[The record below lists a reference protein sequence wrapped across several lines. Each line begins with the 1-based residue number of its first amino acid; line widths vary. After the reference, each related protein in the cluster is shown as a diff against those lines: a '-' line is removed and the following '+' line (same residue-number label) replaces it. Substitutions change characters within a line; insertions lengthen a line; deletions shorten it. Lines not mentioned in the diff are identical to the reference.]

1 VNGCSGLV
9 KGGEGVGY
17 DCQLLQMYQPN
28 PIFLLNPPS
37 TSTNPPPFAGFSE
50 KHGYSPNAMII
61 GDYIHRICVYL
72 QEKMYSRYIKERIA
86 KRIDGGKAIIVMGSR
101 QVGKTTLIESLL
113 ESKDYLLINGD
124 DPKTR
129 TLLAE
134 PNTEQIR
141 SILGNYKYIFID
153 EAQRIEGIGL
163 TMKIITD
170 RFKGVQL
177 FASGSSSFDLSNK
190 LNEPLTGRKWEY
202 QLFPISW
209 EEYEDHHGYLHAEQ
223 NVENRL
229 LYGFYPDVLNNI
241 GDEISILR
249 NLVNSYLY
257 KDILSY
263 ADIRKPEVLDKL
275 IQALALQIG
284 SEVNYSELSQIIGV
298 DKNTVNKYI
307 DILEK
312 GFIIFKLSSFS
323 RNVRNEIKTNKKIYF
338 YDNGVRNMVIGNFNP
353 IELRTDKGALWE
365 NFLIS
370 ERIKQIEY
378 KQSLSRT
385 YFWRTRQQQEVDF
398 VEENGGKIYGYE
410 FKWQRKKTQKLPKT
424 FTETYN
430 AEASVIDRE
439 NFREFV
445 KIH

>member
-1 VNGCSGLV
+1 
-9 KGGEGVGY
+9 
-17 DCQLLQMYQPN
+17 MY
-28 PIFLLNPPS
+28 L
-37 TSTNPPPFAGFSE
+37 
-50 KHGYSPNAMII
+50 
-61 GDYIHRICVYL
+61 RYL
-72 QEKMYSRYIKERIA
+72 KERIT
-86 KRIDGGKAIIVMGSR
+86 KRIDSGKAIIVAGPR
-101 QVGKTTLIESLL
+101 QVGKTTLIESIL
-113 ESKDYLLINGD
+113 ESKDYLLLNGD

-141 SILGNYKYIFID
+141 SIIGKHKYVFID
-153 EAQRIEGIGL
+153 EAQRISGIGL

-170 RFKGVQL
+170 RFKDVQL

-209 EEYEDHHGYLHAEQ
+209 EEYENHHGYLHAEQ
-223 NVENRL
+223 NIENRL
-229 LYGFYPDVLNNI
+229 LYGFYPDVLNNV

-257 KDILSY
+257 KDILSF
-263 ADIRKPEVLDKL
+263 ADIRKPDILDKL
-275 IQALALQIG
+275 VQALALQIG
-284 SEVNYSELSQIIGV
+284 SEVNYSELAQILSV
-298 DKNTVNKYI
+298 DKNTVSKYI

-312 GFIIFKLSSFS
+312 GYIIFKLSSFS

-370 ERIKQIEY
+370 ERMKQIEY
-378 KQSLSRT
+378 KQSLSHS

-398 VEENGGKIYGYE
+398 VEENGGKIFGFE
-410 FKWQRKKTQKLPKT
+410 FKWQKKKNQRLPKT
-424 FTETYN
+424 FTEAYN
-430 AEASVIDRE
+430 AEAKVIDKA
-439 NFREFV
+439 NFRDFV
-445 KIH
+445 ILLQ